1 MSPLNA
7 GSTQSRIR
15 RLSTLADPESA
26 SIVRPVFQTTQFRPL
41 MRKPIIAA
49 NWKMHKTPGE
59 TAEFLKDFTVLA
71 KDEQRVDI
79 VIAPPYI
86 SLAAAVDSIGQHD
99 GIRLAAQNMHYE
111 QSGAFTGEISPSM
124 LRQMLITYVIL
135 GHSERRSLFGESDA
149 FINRKVLAAHTWH
162 LRPILCA
169 GETLEERDAGKIE
182 SVLTTQLTG
191 SLKDVTAEQAVAT
204 VIAYEPVW
212 AIGTGRTASPEQAQ
226 EAHAFIRKVLGDL
239 YDAETARKVRI
250 QYGGSVKPGNM
261 GELIA
266 QPDVDGALVGG
277 ASLESGSFWE
287 ICRAA
292 AEESEG
298 KTE

>member
-1 MSPLNA
+1 
-7 GSTQSRIR
+7 
-15 RLSTLADPESA
+15 
-26 SIVRPVFQTTQFRPL
+26 

-49 NWKMHKTPGE
+49 NWKMHKTPEE

-79 VIAPPYI
+79 VVAPPYI
-86 SLAAAVDSIGQHD
+86 SLTAGVASIGQHD

-135 GHSERRSLFGESDA
+135 GHSERRSLFGETDA
-149 FINRKVLAAHTWH
+149 FINKKVLAAHAWH
-162 LRPILCA
+162 LRPILCV

-191 SLKDVTAEQAVAT
+191 SLQDVTAEQVVAT

-226 EAHAFIRKVLGDL
+226 EAHAFIRKMLGEL
-239 YDAETARKVRI
+239 YDSETARKVRI

-261 GELIA
+261 AELIA

-292 AEESEG
+292 AEGSANKG
-298 KTE
+298 D

>member
-1 MSPLNA
+1 
-7 GSTQSRIR
+7 
-15 RLSTLADPESA
+15 
-26 SIVRPVFQTTQFRPL
+26 

-49 NWKMHKTPGE
+49 NWKMHKTPAE
-59 TAEFLKDFTVLA
+59 TAEFLRNFVVLA

-79 VIAPPYI
+79 VVAPPFI
-86 SLAAAVDSIGQHD
+86 SLAAAAAAISQHD
-99 GIRLAAQNMHYE
+99 SIRLAAQNMHYE

-135 GHSERRSLFGESDA
+135 GHSERRSLFGETDA
-149 FINRKVLAAHTWH
+149 FINKKVLAAHAWH
-162 LRPILCA
+162 LRPILCV

-191 SLKDVTAEQAVAT
+191 SLKDVSAEQAVGT

-212 AIGTGRTASPEQAQ
+212 AIGTGRTATPAQAQ
-226 EAHAFIRKVLGDL
+226 EAHAFIRKFLGGL
-239 YDAETARKVRI
+239 YDVDTARRVRI

-261 GELIA
+261 AELAA

-277 ASLESGSFWE
+277 ASLESGNFWE

-292 AEESEG
+292 AEESAKRGEA
-298 KTE
+298 

>member
-1 MSPLNA
+1 
-7 GSTQSRIR
+7 
-15 RLSTLADPESA
+15 
-26 SIVRPVFQTTQFRPL
+26 

-49 NWKMHKTPGE
+49 NWKMNKTPGE

-79 VIAPPYI
+79 VIAPPFV
-86 SLAAAVDSIGQHD
+86 SLAAAVAAIGQHD

-111 QSGAFTGEISPSM
+111 QSGAFTGEISASM

-135 GHSERRSLFGESDA
+135 GHSERRSLFAESDA
-149 FINRKVLAAHTWH
+149 FINKKVLAAHAWH
-162 LRPILCA
+162 LRPILCV

-191 SLKDVTAEQAVAT
+191 SLQDVTAEQAVGT

-212 AIGTGRTASPEQAQ
+212 AIGTGRTATPEQAQ
-226 EAHAFIRKVLGDL
+226 EAHAFIRKVLSDL

-261 GELIA
+261 AELIG

-292 AEESEG
+292 AEGSANKGE
-298 KTE
+298 